1 MFSVCDTYILR
12 IVVEIKYFPGAAVLN
27 MSVIGVTHPVFLT
40 LGVSYNLGG
49 NTQWSK
55 VSVCHLIPSK

>member
-12 IVVEIKYFPGAAVLN
+12 IVVEIKYFPGTAVLN
-27 MSVIGVTHPVFLT
+27 MSVIGGIHPVFLT

-49 NTQWSK
+49 NTQ
-55 VSVCHLIPSK
+55 